1 MEKARRAAGMYYM
14 KVDSPVVSESAD
26 TAADEEAVKE
36 KVMESFRLSGL
47 TLSDP
52 VVVKATAGEG
62 CPVIST
68 GARTVIP
75 EKQLDGLIGYA
86 LKKSTDT
93 LSEIFEGRA
102 AVSPA
107 KLRSGPDRCKSCA
120 NRSVCGFDEK
130 LPGCKKRSLGTLSD
144 KAFFERIGAAKE
156 NGDNGKEGGNG
167 D

>member
-1 MEKARRAAGMYYM
+1 M
-14 KVDSPVVSESAD
+14 VSESNDA
-26 TAADEEAVKE
+26 AADEDTIKK

-52 VVVKATAGEG
+52 VVVRAAAGDG

-75 EKQLDGLIGYA
+75 GDQMEGLIGYA

-93 LSEIFEGRA
+93 LAEIFEGRA

-107 KLRSGPDRCKSCA
+107 KLKSGADRCKTCA
-120 NRSVCGFDEK
+120 NRSVCGFDER
-130 LPGCKKRSLGTLSD
+130 LPGCKKRNLGTLSD
-144 KAFFERIGAAKE
+144 KAFFERIGAMKE
-156 NGDNGKEGGNG
+156 NGGKEDGNG

>member
-1 MEKARRAAGMYYM
+1 M
-14 KVDSPVVSESAD
+14 
-26 TAADEEAVKE
+26 
-36 KVMESFRLSGL
+36 
-47 TLSDP
+47 
-52 VVVKATAGEG
+52 VKATAGEG

-68 GARTVIP
+68 RAKTVIP
-75 EKQLDGLIGYA
+75 EERMDGLIGYA

-93 LSEIFEGRA
+93 LTEIFEGRA

-107 KLRSGPDRCKSCA
+107 KLRSDSDRCKNCA

-130 LPGCKKRSLGTLSD
+130 LPGCKRRSLGTLSD
-144 KAFFERIGAAKE
+144 KAFFERIGAAEE

>member
-1 MEKARRAAGMYYM
+1 MY
-14 KVDSPVVSESAD
+14 K
-26 TAADEEAVKE
+26 
-36 KVMESFRLSGL
+36 RQSGL

-93 LSEIFEGRA
+93 LTEIFEG
-102 AVSPA
+102 
-107 KLRSGPDRCKSCA
+107 L
-120 NRSVCGFDEK
+120 
-130 LPGCKKRSLGTLSD
+130 SL
-144 KAFFERIGAAKE
+144 IHI
-156 NGDNGKEGGNG
+156 
-167 D
+167 